1 VQICV
6 YKGKRVGLYFITAR
20 GPGKSPPSIHN
31 HHTDMKNITEDLPKP
46 IIIAL
51 ASAAA
56 VTLLA
61 FAFWTAQYMT
71 SLHNPELVNGPRIQS
86 K

>member
-1 VQICV
+1 
-6 YKGKRVGLYFITAR
+6 
-20 GPGKSPPSIHN
+20 
-31 HHTDMKNITEDLPKP
+31 MKNITEDLPKP